1 MTPKQLTERAVYLLS
16 MVFVDISKLHDIT
29 EYKLLAKNIMA
40 DVLLCADQDTDYE
53 FIGVVGSLHDGLEY
67 VSFDDKKAEQIVVEI
82 ADKLAEIDNILAYKL
97 QEQESNPQ

>member
-29 EYKLLAKNIMA
+29 EYKLLAKNIMG

-53 FIGVVGSLHDGLEY
+53 FIGVVESLHEGLEY
-67 VSFDDKKAEQIVVEI
+67 VVFDNKEAEQIVVDI

-97 QEQESNPQ
+97 QEQETNV

>member
-29 EYKLLAKNIMA
+29 EYKLLAKNIMGE
-40 DVLLCADQDTDYE
+40 VLLCADQDTDYE
-53 FIGVVGSLHDGLEY
+53 FIGLVESLHEGLEY
-67 VSFDDKKAEQIVVEI
+67 VVFDNKEAEQLVAEI

-97 QEQESNPQ
+97 EEQESNV